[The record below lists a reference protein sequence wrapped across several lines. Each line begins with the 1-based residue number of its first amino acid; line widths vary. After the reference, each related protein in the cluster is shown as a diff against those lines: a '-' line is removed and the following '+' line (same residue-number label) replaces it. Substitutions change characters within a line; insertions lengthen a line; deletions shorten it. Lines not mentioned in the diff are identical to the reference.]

1 MYRSLF
7 LDDWF
12 FWVYYYYYLKLKCL
26 RESSN
31 LGFVAVVLVL
41 VVSISVGVFYF
52 FFRDFVVLLMKMS
65 RVLCGRPL
73 VGMNKFCFVFGMKFF
88 PLLC

>member
-12 FWVYYYYYLKLKCL
+12 LWVYYHYLKLKCL

-41 VVSISVGVFYF
+41 VVSISVGVFIF
-52 FFRDFVVLLMKMS
+52 SLRIL
-65 RVLCGRPL
+65 
-73 VGMNKFCFVFGMKFF
+73 
-88 PLLC
+88 